1 MEMASAKAKLEKIL
15 SFCQSRGYDVEDL
28 IIDIINKLNRL
39 PRELLRSID
48 GLWNSVKGLER
59 GVDISIIVIK
69 LLGCMWSLL
78 GLTLPLVDIPLKVVL
93 LVAYFL
99 KMLCRMYDWKKTKIP
114 EGTIHDANQHEQ
126 AGLEEMFGSAETLI
140 DSFTDRK
147 TPNKSSLDIL
157 SKNIDIHI
165 GVYELGRLK
174 SRIKCL
180 MLGGKDDWLTALQ
193 LLKLFV
199 RISTFRHSLLFRYQT
214 CLKTNKRFLDTI
226 SALKAYIEKERRDN
240 ISFLSSIFLVPT
252 LKDVGILTIFDPFEE
267 KELNAYLEELN
278 LSIKDLR
285 SILHNGGFM
294 ISPVRNPSIQLA
306 RLVLFW
312 SYLGAMKCTPFHI
325 RALLIFQAIENT
337 LNLFR
342 IVSQDSG
349 KFLYMNDNGYCKYA
363 SMSSIPENAQW
374 RVILVDETDGTLN
387 TSSYFIL
394 CNKKWPE
401 KPLYVE
407 RSILKCAKGLDTD
420 SIPKEE
426 CLFTLTKPYH
436 SPISVT
442 VQHPGNLKEEPTST
456 KDRQRS
462 FRKTSIFRKKGFKAF
477 SFKEKTSEFRMKFS
491 K

>member
-1 MEMASAKAKLEKIL
+1 MEMDTKAKLEKFL
-15 SFCQSRGYDVEDL
+15 SFCQSRGYDVGDL
-28 IIDIINKLNRL
+28 ITDIINNLKKLR
-39 PRELLRSID
+39 PALLKSID
-48 GLWNSVKGLER
+48 ELWNSVKRLER
-59 GVDISIIVIK
+59 GVDICITVIK
-69 LLGCMWSLL
+69 LLGCMWSLS
-78 GLTLPLVDIPLKVVL
+78 GLVLPVVSITLTVAL

-99 KMLCRMYDWKKTKIP
+99 KILCCMYDWKKIKIP
-114 EGTIHDANQHEQ
+114 EHTMHDANQHEQ

-165 GVYELGRLK
+165 GVSELGRLK

-214 CLKTNKRFLDTI
+214 CLKTNKRFRDTI
-226 SALKAYIEKERRDN
+226 SALQTYIEKERKDN
-240 ISFLSSIFLVPT
+240 ISFLSSIFSVPT

-278 LSIKDLR
+278 LKMINLQSI
-285 SILHNGGFM
+285 IHNGGF
-294 ISPVRNPSIQLA
+294 IVSPARNPSVQLG
-306 RLVLFW
+306 RLFLLLF
-312 SYLGAMKCTPFHI
+312 SYLGALKCTPSNI
-325 RALLIFQAIENT
+325 GALLIFQAIENT
-337 LNLFR
+337 FNLFQ
-342 IVSQDSG
+342 IVSQDSD
-349 KFLYMNDNGYCKYA
+349 KILVMNDNGYCKYA
-363 SMSSIPENAQW
+363 RRSSSIPENAQW

-407 RSILKCAKGLDTD
+407 KSILKRAKGLDTD
-420 SIPKEE
+420 SKPKED
-426 CLFTLTKPYH
+426 CLFTLTKQNHP

-442 VQHPGNLKEEPTST
+442 WLHPGNLKEEPTST
-456 KDRQRS
+456 KDRRRS
-462 FRKTSIFRKKGFKAF
+462 SRKTSIFRKWSFTAF
-477 SFKEKTSEFRMKFS
+477 SFKENNL
-491 K
+491 

>member
-1 MEMASAKAKLEKIL
+1 MEMASAKAKLENIL

-39 PRELLRSID
+39 RRELLIYID
-48 GLWNSVKGLER
+48 GLWNSVKELES
-59 GVDISIIVIK
+59 GVDISITVIK
-69 LLGCMWSLL
+69 LLGFMWSLS
-78 GLTLPLVDIPLKVVL
+78 GLALPLVGIPLKVVL

-114 EGTIHDANQHEQ
+114 EGTIHEANQHEQ

-226 SALKAYIEKERRDN
+226 FAVQAYIEKERRDN

-252 LKDVGILTIFDPFEE
+252 LKNVGILTIFDPFEE
-267 KELNAYLEELN
+267 KELNAYLQELN
-278 LSIKDLR
+278 LIIEDLKSR
-285 SILHNGGFM
+285 LHNEGFM
-294 ISPVRNPSIQLA
+294 ISPVRNSSVQLG
-306 RLVLFW
+306 RVLLW
-312 SYLGAMKCTPFHI
+312 SYLGAMKCTFNNK
-325 RALLIFQAIENT
+325 ALLILQAIENT
-337 LNLFR
+337 LNLFL
-342 IVSQDSG
+342 IVSKDSG
-349 KFLYMNDNGYCKYA
+349 KFLYMSDNGYCKYA
-363 SMSSIPENAQW
+363 RMSSTPENAQW
-374 RVILVDETDGTLN
+374 RVILVNETDGTLN

-426 CLFTLTKPYH
+426 CLFTVRSVRNIKNVHIYIHRCVLSQTK
-436 SPISVT
+436 
-442 VQHPGNLKEEPTST
+442 
-456 KDRQRS
+456 
-462 FRKTSIFRKKGFKAF
+462 
-477 SFKEKTSEFRMKFS
+477 
-491 K
+491 